1 VHRYGIRPCPQGP
14 VAWQVVQIHRDLSAP
29 SDRPTVVTVGAYDGV
44 HLGHRAVVAEVRRF
58 AEERGIGSAVV
69 TFDRHP
75 ATVVRPES
83 APKLLCDPEQKLEL
97 LATTG
102 VDATWLIPFDE
113 QRSEETAEDFV
124 LEILVGML
132 RAKVVVVGED
142 FHFGKARGG
151 NVALLRTLG
160 EEHGFEVVGLDLVGG
175 DPSHVSGR
183 KVSSTQ
189 IRQLLAAGD
198 VTRAEELLGRFHE
211 VRGPVVHGD
220 ARGRTLGF
228 PTANIAV
235 PTDVCMPADG
245 IYAGWYLRPDGKA
258 LPAALNL
265 GRRPTFYD
273 AQPYS
278 LLEAFILDWSG
289 DLYDEIARV
298 EFVQR
303 LRAEM
308 KFDSIDALVDQMN
321 SDVLHAR
328 KVLGL

>member
-1 VHRYGIRPCPQGP
+1 ML
-14 VAWQVVQIHRDLSAP
+14 IHRDLTDTSE
-29 SDRPTVVTVGAYDGV
+29 RPTVVTIGAYDGV
-44 HLGHRAVVAEVRRF
+44 HLGHRAVVSEVRRLA
-58 AEERGIGSAVV
+58 AERDLESAVV

-83 APKLLCDPEQKLEL
+83 APKLLCDPAQKLEL
-97 LATTG
+97 LASTG
-102 VDATWLIPFDE
+102 VDATWLVPFDE
-113 QRSEETAEDFV
+113 QRAQETAEEFV
-124 LEILVGML
+124 LEVLVDRL
-132 RAKVVVVGED
+132 RAKFVVVGED
-142 FHFGKARGG
+142 FHFGKGRGG
-151 NVALLRTLG
+151 NVALLQTLG
-160 EEHGFEVVGLDLVGG
+160 AQYGFDVIGLPLVGG
-175 DPSHVSGR
+175 EGALGR

-189 IRQLLAAGD
+189 IRRVLEAGD
-198 VTRAEELLGRFHE
+198 VARGQELLGRYHE

-228 PTANIAV
+228 PTANVAV
-235 PTDVCMPADG
+235 PTDICLPADG
-245 IYAGWYLRPDGKA
+245 IYAGWYLRPDGVA
-258 LPAALNL
+258 LPAAINL

-289 DLYDEIARV
+289 DLYDENARV

-321 SDVLHAR
+321 ADVHHAR
-328 KVLGL
+328 HVLGC